1 MSHLYAVQVVRED
14 GTEVTQVPIQVDW
27 EPAREFLRLAALGRG
42 VPAESAFLL
51 DCGFRPIW
59 HPERGQPFVGGVELV
74 AGSEDIRETVSLD
87 YFGEAA
93 RSVTKR
99 LVAEEKLTKGDLV
112 RCLPVAFAEPVNHAP
127 GLTRRGRPLPPRIPL
142 RDGSLTECAGNET
155 LCDTSD
161 AELPVFVP
169 RTVLDQATEQ
179 TEREPGRETGGILIG
194 HLRRDRESSR
204 LFVEVTA
211 QIPARYTE
219 ATSSKLTF
227 TAGTWSD
234 VQGALTLRAQDEIMV
249 GWWHSHP
256 VREWC
261 KDCAPEKR
269 AQCALAQGFLSE
281 DDRLLH
287 RTVFPRAYSVALV
300 VNDLESG
307 PTFSLF
313 AWSRGIIAAR
323 EFPSRTEAAHAHQ

>member
-14 GTEVTQVPIQVDW
+14 GTEVSQVPIQMDW
-27 EPAREFLRLAALGRG
+27 DPARELLRFSALGRG
-42 VPAESAFLL
+42 VPVESAFLL
-51 DCGFRPIW
+51 DCAVQPVW
-59 HPERGQPFVGGVELV
+59 HPERGQPFLGGVEV
-74 AGSEDIRETVSLD
+74 TAGTEDIRETVSLD
-87 YFGEAA
+87 YFSDAA

-99 LVAEEKLTKGDLV
+99 LVAEEKLKKGDLV
-112 RCLPVAFAEPVNHAP
+112 RCLPVAFTEPAHDAP
-127 GLTRRGRPLPPRIPL
+127 ALTRRGRPLPPRIPVRAGTL
-142 RDGSLTECAGNET
+142 GECAVSESHCG
-155 LCDTSD
+155 TSD

-169 RTVLDQATEQ
+169 RIVLDQATGQ

-194 HLRRDRESSR
+194 HLRRDGESGR

-211 QIPARYTE
+211 QIPARHTE

-227 TAGTWSD
+227 TAETWSD
-234 VQGALTLRAQDEIMV
+234 VQAALTLRGQEEIMV

-261 KDCAPEKR
+261 KDCTPEKR

-300 VNDLESG
+300 VNDVDSG

-313 AWSRGIIAAR
+313 GWSRGRIAAR
-323 EFPSRTEAAHAHQ
+323 EFPSRAEVAHAHQ

>member
-14 GTEVTQVPIQVDW
+14 GSEVGQVPIQMDW
-27 EPAREFLRLAALGRG
+27 EPAREFLRFSALGRG
-42 VPAESAFLL
+42 VPVETALL
-51 DCGFRPIW
+51 LECGVHPVW
-59 HPERGQPFVGGVELV
+59 HPERGQPFLSGVEV
-74 AGSEDIRETVSLD
+74 IAGSQDIRETVSLD
-87 YFGEAA
+87 YFNEAA

-112 RCLPVAFAEPVNHAP
+112 RCLPVAFTEPVEDAP
-127 GLTRRGRPLPPRIPL
+127 ALTRRGRPIPPRIPV
-142 RDGSLTECAGNET
+142 RDGTLAECAASEA
-155 LCDTSD
+155 LCGTSD
-161 AELPVFVP
+161 GELPIFVP
-169 RTVLDQATEQ
+169 RLVLDQATEQ

-194 HLRRDRESSR
+194 HLRRDGESGR

-211 QIPARYTE
+211 QIPARHTE

-227 TAGTWSD
+227 TADTWSD
-234 VQGALTLRAQDEIMV
+234 VQGALTLRAQEEIMV

-261 KDCAPEKR
+261 KECAPEKR

-287 RTVFPRAYSVALV
+287 RTVFPRAYSLALV
-300 VNDLESG
+300 VNDVESG

-313 AWSRGIIAAR
+313 GWSRGRIAAR
-323 EFPSRTEAAHAHQ
+323 EFPSRAEVAHAHE

>member
-1 MSHLYAVQVVRED
+1 MSHLYAVQVIRED
-14 GTEVTQVPIQVDW
+14 GTEIGQVPIPMDW
-27 EPAREFLRLAALGRG
+27 EPAREFLRFSALGRG
-42 VPAESAFLL
+42 VPVEAAFLL
-51 DCGFRPIW
+51 DCAFQPVW
-59 HPERGQPFVGGVELV
+59 HPERGQPYLGGVEIT
-74 AGSEDIRETVSLD
+74 AGSQDIRETVSLD
-87 YFGEAA
+87 YFSDAA

-99 LVAEEKLTKGDLV
+99 LVAEEKLKKGDLV
-112 RCLPVAFAEPVNHAP
+112 RCLPVAFAEPVQDAP
-127 GLTRRGRPLPPRIPL
+127 GLTRRGRPLAPRISVRGGTL
-142 RDGSLTECAGNET
+142 AEYGANET
-155 LCDTSD
+155 LSGTSD

-169 RTVLDQATEQ
+169 RIVLDQATEQ
-179 TEREPGRETGGILIG
+179 TEREPGRETGGVLIG
-194 HLRRDRESSR
+194 HLRREGESSR

-211 QIPARYTE
+211 QIPARHTE

-227 TAGTWSD
+227 TAETWSD
-234 VQGALTLRAQDEIMV
+234 VQAALTLRGQEEIMV

-300 VNDLESG
+300 VNDVESG

-313 AWSRGIIAAR
+313 GWSRGLIAAR
-323 EFPSRTEAAHAHQ
+323 EFPARAEVANAPE